1 MMETEKEVASMK
13 FCLPQVYF
21 SKIMR
26 AIVEFEMIE
35 RGDRI
40 LVGLSGGK
48 DSLLLAYALAML
60 RERTKNKFSLRALTI
75 DPMFDAVFDTERL
88 TRFCASLD
96 IPYEV
101 HRVDIAEVIRSE
113 PKNAPCFTCAFFRRG
128 AINRFANEHDCNK
141 IAYAHHNDDAVETL
155 LLNLL
160 YSGQI
165 GVFQPKTY
173 LDRSHL
179 TVIRPLVYLRE
190 REIIDA
196 IQYHG
201 MQPVKSPCP
210 LDGNTKRETVKQL
223 VANLTEKN
231 PLVYDH
237 LAAALRKSGENEMQR
252 LWPAA
257 KSRQEMRESYDRFMH
272 E

>member
-1 MMETEKEVASMK
+1 MK
-13 FCLPQVYF
+13 FRLPQAYF

-35 RGDRI
+35 RGDNI
-40 LVGLSGGK
+40 LIGLSGGK
-48 DSLLLAYALAML
+48 DSLLLTYALAMF
-60 RERTKNKFSLRALTI
+60 RERTKNKFSLCALTVN
-75 DPMFDAVFDTERL
+75 PMFDAAFDTEGL
-88 TRFCASLD
+88 SRFCASLE
-96 IPYEV
+96 IPHEI
-101 HRVDIAEVIRSE
+101 HEVDIAGVIKSE

-128 AINRFANEHDCNK
+128 AINRYANEHGCNK
-141 IAYAHHNDDAVETL
+141 VAYAHHNDDAVETL

-165 GVFQPKTY
+165 GTFQPKTY
-173 LDRSHL
+173 LDRRDL
-179 TVIRPLVYLRE
+179 TVIRPLIYLRE
-190 REIIDA
+190 QEIIEA

-210 LDGNTKRETVKQL
+210 IDGKTKRETVKKL
-223 VANLTEKN
+223 IADLTGQD
-231 PLVYDH
+231 PLIYDH
-237 LAAALRKSGENEMQR
+237 LAAAMRKSGENSTNEMSR

-257 KSRQEMRESYDRFMH
+257 KSRQEMRESYERFMR

>member
-1 MMETEKEVASMK
+1 MK
-13 FCLPQVYF
+13 FRLPQAYF

-40 LVGLSGGK
+40 LIGLSGGK
-48 DSLLLAYALAML
+48 DSLLLTYALAMM
-60 RERTKNKFSLRALTI
+60 RERTKGKFSLRALTI
-75 DPMFDAVFDTERL
+75 DPMFDAAFETERL
-88 TRFCASLD
+88 AQFCSSLE
-96 IPYEV
+96 IPHEI
-101 HRVDIAEVIRSE
+101 HKVDIAEVIRSE

-128 AINRFANEHDCNK
+128 AINRYANEHECNK
-141 IAYAHHNDDAVETL
+141 VAYAHHNDDAVETL

-165 GVFQPKTY
+165 GTFQPKTY
-173 LDRSHL
+173 LDRAAL

-190 REIIDA
+190 QEIIAA

-210 LDGNTKRETVKQL
+210 INGKTKRETVKKL
-223 VANLTEKN
+223 VAELTEKN
-231 PLVYDH
+231 PLIYDH
-237 LAAALRKSGENEMQR
+237 LAAAMRKSGENEICR

-257 KSRQEMRESYDRFMH
+257 KNRQEMRESYDRFMN

>member
-1 MMETEKEVASMK
+1 MQYR
-13 FCLPQVYF
+13 LPQMYF

-35 RGDRI
+35 RGDQI

-48 DSLLLAYALAML
+48 DSLLLTYALSMM
-60 RERTKNKFSLRALTI
+60 RERTKGKFSLRALTI
-75 DPMFDAVFDTERL
+75 DPMFNDTFDAEGL
-88 TRFCASLD
+88 SRFCASLD
-96 IPYEV
+96 IPHEI

-128 AINRFANEHDCNK
+128 AINRYANEHHCNK
-141 IAYAHHNDDAVETL
+141 VAYAHHSDDAVETL

-165 GVFQPKTY
+165 GTFQPKTY
-173 LDRSHL
+173 LDRSNL

-190 REIIDA
+190 QEIIDA
-196 IQYHG
+196 IPYHG
-201 MQPVKSPCP
+201 MTPVKSPCP
-210 LDGNTKRETVKQL
+210 IDGKTKRETVKKL
-223 VANLTEKN
+223 VADLTEKN
-231 PLVYDH
+231 PLIYDH
-237 LAAALRKSGENEMQR
+237 LAAAMRKSGENELCR

-257 KSRQEMRESYDRFMH
+257 KSRQEMRESYDRFIR

>member
-1 MMETEKEVASMK
+1 MQ
-13 FCLPQVYF
+13 FHLPQSYF

-35 RGDRI
+35 RGDQI

-48 DSLLLAYALAML
+48 DSLLLTYALAMM
-60 RERTKNKFSLRALTI
+60 RERTKQKFSLRALTI
-75 DPMFDAVFDTERL
+75 DPMFDNAFDTKEL
-88 TRFCASLD
+88 SSFCASLG
-96 IPYEV
+96 IPHEI
-101 HRVDIAEVIRSE
+101 HKVDIAGVIRSE

-128 AINRFANEHDCNK
+128 AINRYAGEHQCNK
-141 IAYAHHNDDAVETL
+141 VAYAHHNDDAVETL

-165 GVFQPKTY
+165 GTFQPKTY
-173 LDRSHL
+173 LDRSNL

-190 REIIDA
+190 REIIEA

-201 MQPVKSPCP
+201 MTPVKSPCP
-210 LDGNTKRETVKQL
+210 IDGKTKRETVKKL
-223 VANLTEKN
+223 VADLTDNN
-231 PLVYDH
+231 PLIYDH
-237 LAAALRKSGENEMQR
+237 LAAALRKSGENGASEMNR

-257 KSRQEMRESYDRFMH
+257 KSRQEMRESYERFMK

>member
-1 MMETEKEVASMK
+1 MK
-13 FCLPQVYF
+13 FRLPQVYF

-48 DSLLLAYALAML
+48 DSLLLTYALAML

-75 DPMFDAVFDTERL
+75 DPMFNNAFDTESL
-88 TRFCASLD
+88 VRFCASLE

-128 AINRFANEHDCNK
+128 AINRYANEHNCNK
-141 IAYAHHNDDAVETL
+141 VAYAHHNDDAVETL

-165 GVFQPKTY
+165 GTFQPKTY
-173 LDRSHL
+173 LDRSQI
-179 TVIRPLVYLRE
+179 TVIRPLIYLRE
-190 REIIDA
+190 HEIVEA
-196 IQYHG
+196 IPFHG
-201 MQPVKSPCP
+201 VTPVKSPCP
-210 LDGNTKRETVKQL
+210 IDGNTKRETVKRL
-223 VANLTEKN
+223 IADLTEKN

-237 LAAALRKSGENEMQR
+237 LAAALRKSGESEMQR

-257 KSRQEMRESYDRFMH
+257 KSRQEMRESYERFMR

>member
-1 MMETEKEVASMK
+1 MQ
-13 FCLPQVYF
+13 FRLPQVYF

-35 RGDRI
+35 RGDQI

-48 DSLLLAYALAML
+48 DSLLLTYALAMM
-60 RERTKNKFSLRALTI
+60 RERSKGKFTLRALTV
-75 DPMFDAVFDTERL
+75 DPMFSTTFDTEGL
-88 TRFCASLD
+88 SRFCASLD
-96 IPYEV
+96 IPHEI
-101 HRVDIAEVIRSE
+101 HKVDIAGVIRSE

-128 AINRFANEHDCNK
+128 AINRYANEHHCNK
-141 IAYAHHNDDAVETL
+141 VAYAHHNDDAVETL

-165 GVFQPKTY
+165 GTFQPKTY
-173 LDRSHL
+173 LDRSNL

-190 REIIDA
+190 QEIIEA

-210 LDGNTKRETVKQL
+210 IDGNTKRETVKRL
-223 VANLTEKN
+223 VADLTEKN
-231 PLVYDH
+231 PLIYDH
-237 LAAALRKSGENEMQR
+237 LAAAMRKSDENEICR
-252 LWPAA
+252 LWPTA
-257 KSRQEMRESYDRFMH
+257 KSRNEMRESYDRFMR

>member
-1 MMETEKEVASMK
+1 MK
-13 FCLPQVYF
+13 YRLPQAYF

-35 RGDRI
+35 RGDNI
-40 LVGLSGGK
+40 LIGLSGGK
-48 DSLLLAYALAML
+48 DSLLLTYALAMM
-60 RERTKNKFSLRALTI
+60 RERTKGKFSLRALTI
-75 DPMFDAVFDTERL
+75 DPMFSKTFDTETL
-88 TRFCASLD
+88 SLFCASLG
-96 IPYEV
+96 IPHEIEK
-101 HRVDIAEVIRSE
+101 VDIAGVIQSS

-128 AINRFANEHDCNK
+128 AINRVAVKRRCNK

-165 GVFQPKTY
+165 GTFQPKTY
-173 LDRSHL
+173 LDRTDL

-190 REIIDA
+190 QEIVDA
-196 IQYHG
+196 IPYHG
-201 MQPVKSPCP
+201 MTPVKSPCP
-210 LDGNTKRETVKQL
+210 IDGKTKRETVKKL
-223 VANLTEKN
+223 VADLTEKN
-231 PLVYDH
+231 PLIYEH
-237 LAAALRKSGENEMQR
+237 LASAMRKSGGGEMNR

-257 KSRQEMRESYDRFMH
+257 KSRKEMRESYDRFMH